1 MYHFDKKGT
10 KVMGSSKITIKEIAN
25 LAGVSIATVSHV
37 INRTRYVSP
46 ELIEKVEQIIR
57 ETGYIE
63 KVAEKERKLK
73 VGRSS
78 VIVGIF
84 PNIVST
90 VYWNM
95 AAIMKKL
102 VQEQGYQFM
111 VVITGDDFLEEQ
123 QTIATLL
130 SNKTIAGILLVPV
143 SDRASDYKKLIASG
157 MPFVC
162 MEQNVLGEGIDS
174 VVFQDRAALYK
185 GTSYLIECGHK
196 NILFLRENTENDT
209 REERTKGF
217 LEALQKNRM
226 NVNDANIVDV
236 DLRVEEE
243 RCQEVI
249 HKALGRI
256 MPTAVIAGGNWLTI
270 QLLKVIKNRGIN
282 CPEELSVIGFGDE
295 VWTELVEPPLTV
307 LERDVEEL
315 SRLAF
320 DMLSEKIRTGK
331 ANGKNC
337 YATIELNIRKSIKML
352 DNGPYGEEPVSPDEI
367 SLTREEKRLLRK
379 GNYRVA
385 ISFHYTGTAWA
396 LLHEEGIRD
405 ELEKYGIA
413 VISVMDA
420 HFDPALQNMQ
430 LDSICVQKPDAVI
443 AIPTDDKKTREKFQ
457 ELSKVSKLVFISN
470 VPENIEKNSYVSC
483 VSVNE
488 WENGTNVG
496 RLIGEYFRKNK
507 NAKVGF
513 INHGAIFYG
522 TRVRD
527 EAAEKILLD
536 NYPNVEIVSI
546 RSFGEIENAYQAC
559 KEMITSHPEIEALYV
574 SWDRPALL
582 AIKALKELRR
592 EDVAIFTTD
601 LDQEIAGYI
610 EKGVV
615 KGMST
620 QRPYEQGRMAARV
633 VAKSL
638 VAENVPKYVGVQ
650 PYMIEPKELERAWKE
665 IFHQAKPERL

>member
-1 MYHFDKKGT
+1 MGNKK
-10 KVMGSSKITIKEIAN
+10 VTIKEIAS

-46 ELIEKVEQIIR
+46 ELAERVEGIVR
-57 ETGYIE
+57 EAGYID
-63 KVAEKERKLK
+63 KVAEKEKKFK

-78 VIVGIF
+78 TIAGVF
-84 PNIVST
+84 PNILST

-95 AAIMKKL
+95 AETLKKL
-102 VQEQGYQFM
+102 VREKGYQFM
-111 VVITGDDFLEEQ
+111 IFITGGDFQEEQ
-123 QTIATLL
+123 QILESLFT
-130 SNKTIAGILLVPV
+130 NKSVAGILHVPV
-143 SDRASDYKKLIASG
+143 SDRASDYKKLIDSG
-157 MPFVC
+157 VPFVC
-162 MEQNVLGEGIDS
+162 MERYILGEGIDS
-174 VVFQDRAALYK
+174 VVFQDRDALYT
-185 GTSYLIECGHK
+185 GTSHLIECGHK
-196 NILFLRENTENDT
+196 NILFLRESVENNT

-217 LEALQKNRM
+217 LEALRKNHM
-226 NVNDANIVDV
+226 NVNDANIMDV
-236 DLRVEEE
+236 NLQVEEE
-243 RCQEVI
+243 RCQDAI
-249 HKALGRI
+249 QKALRRI

-270 QLLKVIKNRGIN
+270 QLLKVIKNSGIH
-282 CPEELSVIGFGDE
+282 CPEDLSVIGFGDE

-307 LERDVEEL
+307 LERDVEGL
-315 SRLAF
+315 SRLAAE
-320 DMLSEKIRTGK
+320 MLYEKMQTGK
-331 ANGKNC
+331 VPAGEP
-337 YATIELNIRKSIKML
+337 YAKIELNVRKSVKML
-352 DNGPYGEEPVSPDEI
+352 DNGPYGEKPVSPDEI
-367 SLTREEKRLLRK
+367 SLTREEKQMLRK

-396 LLHEEGIRD
+396 MLHEDGIRD

-430 LDSICVQKPDAVI
+430 LDSISIQRPDAVI
-443 AIPTDDKKTREKFQ
+443 AIPTDDKKTRDKFQ
-457 ELSKVSKLVFISN
+457 QLSRISKLVFISN

-496 RLIGEYFRKNK
+496 RLIGEYFRKREKAN
-507 NAKVGF
+507 VGF

-527 EAAEKILLD
+527 AAAEKILAD
-536 NYPNVEIVSI
+536 SFPNVEIVSS
-546 RSFGEIENAYQAC
+546 RGFGEIENAYQVCRDMVKA
-559 KEMITSHPEIEALYV
+559 HPEIEALYV

-582 AIKALKELRR
+582 AIKALKELGR
-592 EDVAIFTTD
+592 EDIAIFTTD
-601 LDQEIAGYI
+601 LDRDIAGYI

-638 VAENVPKYVGVQ
+638 VSDSVPKYVGVQ
-650 PYMIEPKELERAWKE
+650 PYSIEPKELERAWKE
-665 IFHQAKPERL
+665 VFHQAKPEKL